1 MGIGNWLGFG
11 KRPGLLDGID
21 GLASPFA
28 GESSLN
34 SVVLSDIFGP
44 NTAEFPL
51 DRSQAITIPAVSKAR
66 NLIINTVCKFPL
78 RALSADGTEAVQPT
92 WLYRTDSLVTPYER
106 LAWTLDDL
114 IFYGYALWE
123 VERSESTGLI
133 LKANYCP
140 QADWTITDGH
150 VLIREQQV
158 PEDSYILINSA
169 FEGLL
174 TVASRTLRG
183 ARDIELAW
191 QGKVRN
197 PIPYT
202 VLSHAQGVDAAPQL
216 EQEDIDALLAQW
228 SKARRSPDGA
238 LGYLP
243 PELKME
249 VFGETDPQLL
259 VEGRNAIRTD
269 IGSFLNVPVA
279 VLDGTVGVDSL
290 TYSTTEGNR
299 SRFLDDLSFWTQPIE
314 AALSMDSVVP
324 RGQRVRFD
332 MTEAYASIPTPTGSP
347 VED

>member
-21 GLASPFA
+21 GIASPFA
-28 GESSLN
+28 SGSTLN
-34 SVVLSDIFGP
+34 QVVLSDIFGGD
-44 NTAEFPL
+44 AESMPL

-66 NLIINTVCKFPL
+66 NLIISTVCKFPL
-78 RALSADGTEAVQPT
+78 RALTADGTEAAQPA
-92 WLYRTDSLVTPYER
+92 WLYRTDSAVTPYER

-123 VERSESTGLI
+123 VERGAAGQITR
-133 LKANYCP
+133 ANYVP
-140 QADWTITDGH
+140 QAEWNITDGH

-158 PEDSYILINSA
+158 PEDSYLLINSA

-174 TVASRTLRG
+174 AVASRTLRG
-183 ARDIELAW
+183 ARDIELNW

-197 PIPYT
+197 PIPLQ
-202 VLSHAQGVDAAPQL
+202 VISHVQGPESATQLPQHEIDELIADWKRSRRDVDG
-216 EQEDIDALLAQW
+216 
-228 SKARRSPDGA
+228 SV
-238 LGYLP
+238 GYLS

-249 VFGETDPQLL
+249 IFGEVDPALL
-259 VEGRNAIRTD
+259 IEGRNAIRTD
-269 IGSFLNVPVA
+269 IGSYLNIPVA

-299 SRFLDDLSFWTQPIE
+299 SRFLDDLSFWMDPIE
-314 AALSMDSVVP
+314 ARLSMDDVVP
-324 RGQRVRFD
+324 RGQRIRFD
-332 MTEAYASIPTPTGSP
+332 MSSAYATLPNPTGTP